1 MEIKPDRMISLGYGK
16 YWRSD
21 GIVGL
26 MRIEEDRGPGRRT
39 EVYTSTVDHPLV
51 VSRGERAILQDMAV
65 ATDEGVRLQEVQEA
79 LSDLLVALGDVP
91 DVLKRSLATEARMDV
106 AAWQRRIR
114 ALQKTEVADALPDP
128 QNELFG

>member
-26 MRIEEDRGPGRRT
+26 MRIEDDRGPGRRT
-39 EVYTSTVDHPLV
+39 EVYTSTLDQPLTA
-51 VSRGERAILQDMAV
+51 SRSERAILQDMAV

-79 LSDLLVALGDVP
+79 LSDLLVSLTDLP
-91 DVLKRSLATEARMDV
+91 DVMRRMLASEGGLEVDS
-106 AAWQRRIR
+106 WIRRLR
-114 ALQKTEVADALPDP
+114 ALIKTDPGDALPDP
-128 QNELFG
+128 QNDLFD

>member
-39 EVYTSTVDHPLV
+39 EVYTSTLDHPLV

-65 ATDEGVRLQEVQEA
+65 ATDEGLRLQEVQEA

-106 AAWQRRIR
+106 GAWQRRIR
-114 ALQKTEVADALPDP
+114 ALQKTDPSEALPDS
-128 QNELFG
+128 QNDFFE

>member
-39 EVYTSTVDHPLV
+39 EVYTSTVDQPLV

-91 DVLKRSLATEARMDV
+91 DVLQRSLATEARMDV
-106 AAWQRRIR
+106 GAWQRRIR
-114 ALQKTEVADALPDP
+114 ALQKTDPSEPLPDS
-128 QNELFG
+128 QNDLFE